1 MTDEMGLRPVGID
14 VARQRAV
21 DTLME
26 HFANDVLE
34 MSEFERR
41 LDIANHAVTEAEL
54 NKLVSDLPAT
64 NLPAPAPSLVPARG
78 RAPVV
83 VGADRVSER
92 AYMVSLMGGNSR
104 SGRWIP
110 ARSNFAVGVMG
121 GFSLDFREA
130 MLGPGVTEV
139 NVFTLMGGAEIIV
152 SPEMDVEVSGFS
164 FMGGF
169 EHDTD
174 QPIHTNPERPT
185 LRIKGFSMMGGVG
198 VEVRFPGEAPREA
211 KKRRKLERKG
221 LVPRLAPPPP
231 ETIEPQHS

>member
-1 MTDEMGLRPVGID
+1 MMDEMGLRPVGID
-14 VARQRAV
+14 VARQGAV

-26 HFANDVLE
+26 HFVNDVLE

-54 NKLVSDLPAT
+54 NKPVSDLPAT
-64 NLPAPAPSLVPARG
+64 NLPAPAPSRG
-78 RAPVV
+78 GAPVV
-83 VGADRVSER
+83 VAADRVSER
-92 AYMVSLMGGNSR
+92 AYLVSLMGGDSR
-104 SGRWIP
+104 YGRWIP

-121 GFSLDFREA
+121 GLSLDFREA
-130 MLGPGVTEV
+130 MLAPGVTEV

-152 SPEMDVEVSGFS
+152 SPEMDVEVSGFA

-185 LRIKGFSMMGGVG
+185 LRIKYFSIMGGVG
-198 VEVRFPGEAPREA
+198 VAVRFPGETPREA
-211 KKRRKLERKG
+211 KKRRKLERKS
-221 LVPRLAPPPP
+221 LVPRLAPPP